1 MKLNTRKLDIVLQSA
16 NGLKKVHKSR
26 SAAYAVAWMDPGVRV
41 PSPFDKNHGRNPVW
55 NATISVTLD
64 ERTLGQQK
72 CLNIELL
79 GQGLVSTKPIGFV
92 KIDMTDILL
101 KGSQGASVHVPFL
114 QHPVF
119 RRSGKQRGVL
129 NFELCLQASTMS
141 MHRLPQEENLK
152 PITAPSNPSEP
163 SAWPQTYQREPGMH
177 PQQSVMRSFSSAKAL
192 SRSSSADKDYGNKL
206 ARSTSK
212 APRCKQD
219 EISLLDSFFEVDLWR
234 ILYKTIVVVQK
245 DHRGNKYY
253 SKLLRGHHVPFPD
266 VKV

>member
-1 MKLNTRKLDIVLQSA
+1 MT
-16 NGLKKVHKSR
+16 
-26 SAAYAVAWMDPGVRV
+26 
-41 PSPFDKNHGRNPVW
+41 F
-55 NATISVTLD
+55 
-64 ERTLGQQK
+64 
-72 CLNIELL
+72 LL
-79 GQGLVSTKPIGFV
+79 EMQ
-92 KIDMTDILL
+92 
-101 KGSQGASVHVPFL
+101 
-114 QHPVF
+114 VF

-253 SKLLRGHHVPFPD
+253 SKLLRGHHVPFPH